1 MKIIAHLKKIVK
13 VFLFISFSGFYA
25 ILILRM
31 NRKRAKEWLV
41 QFFGIDFIYF
51 ALLTEF

>member
-1 MKIIAHLKKIVK
+1 MIPVVK
-13 VFLFISFSGFYA
+13 TIDEV
-25 ILILRM
+25 
-31 NRKRAKEWLV
+31 RKQVKEWLV

>member
-1 MKIIAHLKKIVK
+1 MYELLCHAVSVHVLQT
-13 VFLFISFSGFYA
+13 LLMGLA
-25 ILILRM
+25 GLILRM